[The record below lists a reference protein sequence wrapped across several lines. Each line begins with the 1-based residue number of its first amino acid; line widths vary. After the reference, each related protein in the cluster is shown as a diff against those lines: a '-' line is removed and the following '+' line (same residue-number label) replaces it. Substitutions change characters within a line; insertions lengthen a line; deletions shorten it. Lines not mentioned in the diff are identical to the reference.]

1 MSTPTRL
8 FDILNQQALSNPIDR
23 ALNTKHN
30 GIWEHTSTKEYL
42 GKANQI
48 SRGLLELG
56 VGKGDKI
63 ALISS
68 NNRTEWCVVD
78 IGVLQ
83 IGAIDVPIYPTIT
96 AEDYAYIL
104 SMFVYKEN
112 HSKVPLD
119 D

>member
-1 MSTPTRL
+1 MSKPTRL
-8 FDILNQQALSNPIDR
+8 FDILNQQALSNPIDC
-23 ALNTKHN
+23 ALNTKYN
-30 GIWEHTSTKEYL
+30 GVWEHTSTHEYL
-42 GKANQI
+42 AKANQI

-63 ALISS
+63 ALIST

-96 AEDYAYIL
+96 CPKWPWG
-104 SMFVYKEN
+104 SCF
-112 HSKVPLD
+112 
-119 D
+119 